1 VTKGLRESQLKD
13 VPAMTKLLA
22 TYLKKTA
29 LHPVFDE
36 EEVAHWFIT
45 KENIVNCFVVEV
57 ESL

>member
-1 VTKGLRESQLKD
+1 
-13 VPAMTKLLA
+13 MTKLLA

>member
-1 VTKGLRESQLKD
+1 
-13 VPAMTKLLA
+13 MTKLLA

-45 KENIVNCFVVEV
+45 KENIVNCYVVEV
-57 ESL
+57 ERRSLFCLPPSV